1 MEKLLHAVTTGL
13 TSKRGKR
20 KLKKLGKLKRRK
32 TNITARIKKNKSVV
46 KGAFGTAQ
54 RKSSI
59 KRQGTKISNIN
70 KRIAKSVGSIVKGP
84 SKRKVKRTAIKS
96 IKKAFGKHVAKIGG
110 QTKRKAVKQYK
121 ARKDFNNNPSLKK
134 LI

>member
-1 MEKLLHAVTTGL
+1 MEKFLHAVAQGL
-13 TSKRGKR
+13 TSKKGKR

-59 KRQGTKISNIN
+59 KRQENKISNIN
-70 KRIAKSVGSIVKGP
+70 KRIAKNVGSIVKGP
-84 SKRKVKRTAIKS
+84 SKRKVKRTAIRAT
-96 IKKAFGKHVAKIGG
+96 KAKYVGG
-110 QTKRKAVKQYK
+110 RKMGQIT
-121 ARKDFNNNPSLKK
+121 KK
-134 LI
+134 LAIKLTKADYKKNK